1 MTESRLVENSG
12 VEMMV
17 GELSS
22 DLIRS
27 RVKITCDEYVHD
39 NASTRRQTA
48 FNRIAGSRI
57 ELFLEAK
64 SLAS

>member
-1 MTESRLVENSG
+1 MTESRLVENPG

-17 GELSS
+17 GELNS

-48 FNRIAGSRI
+48 FNRIAGCRI

-64 SLAS
+64 SRAS